1 MEMRFSALLFS
12 QNTEQGNSNLNQG
25 GFFSKIQDMN
35 IKSSYLG
42 LEDPSN
48 GLKST
53 IDLLL
58 NTHTQI
64 LSFKQDARLSK
75 KSFVGTSR
83 PNKARS
89 ARQEVD
95 L

>member
-1 MEMRFSALLFS
+1 
-12 QNTEQGNSNLNQG
+12 
-25 GFFSKIQDMN
+25 MN

-58 NTHTQI
+58 NIHTQI
-64 LSFKQDARLSK
+64 LSFKQEYSPLENATTLRVTIKLRNFSK
-75 KSFVGTSR
+75 AIIVWDTGIT
-83 PNKARS
+83 N
-89 ARQEVD
+89 
-95 L
+95 